1 MKNNYLP
8 KRGENGRIAYT
19 QQLQWDMPFKF
30 YPTKWEKML
39 DLICMTK
46 KAKFYFCVSNNATQN
61 IGGMC
66 LCVYIL

>member
-1 MKNNYLP
+1 
-8 KRGENGRIAYT
+8 
-19 QQLQWDMPFKF
+19 MPFKF

-46 KAKFYFCVSNNATQN
+46 KAKFYVCVSNNATQN

-66 LCVYIL
+66 LCVYILYP